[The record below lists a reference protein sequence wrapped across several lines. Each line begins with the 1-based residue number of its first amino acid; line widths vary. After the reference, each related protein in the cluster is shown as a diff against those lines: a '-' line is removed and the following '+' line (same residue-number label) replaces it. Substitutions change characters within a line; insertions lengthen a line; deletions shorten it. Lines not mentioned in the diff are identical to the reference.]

1 MSNLEK
7 AARRLLHIVKGD
19 GSNEM
24 IELASGHWEPKIDA
38 AILGLENALAQQA
51 EPVVEPDETYKAVP
65 LKAVRTG
72 VVIWDKQAEP
82 VAVQA
87 EPVSTEPAAS
97 LMTNIQSGDVELVW
111 NDDGFS
117 KTMWRETILYKIGG
131 GNGRP

>member
-1 MSNLEK
+1 MSELEQ
-7 AARRLLHIVKGD
+7 AARRLLHIVKGND
-19 GSNEM
+19 SNEM
-24 IELASGHWEPKIDA
+24 IEVAPGHWEPKIDA